1 MKQIGILSDTHI
13 FTTTDDFLRQCAA
26 AFDRCEIVI
35 HAGDLVDV
43 SILAAFRGKEVHAV
57 CGNSCNSAT
66 RQSLP
71 KEKSIA
77 IEGFFVGITH
87 GAGPGHNI
95 EDRVYDRFPTAD
107 CIIYGHTHVASL
119 HKIGNT
125 LLVNPGSFLG
135 TGRFGCNGTYAILQI
150 FDGEIHPSIHTLP
163 PCS

>member
-1 MKQIGILSDTHI
+1 MKQIGILSDTHTSTI
-13 FTTTDDFLRQCAA
+13 TDAFLRQCAA
-26 AFDRCEIVI
+26 AFDQCETVI
-35 HAGDLVDV
+35 HAGDLIDV

-71 KEKSIA
+71 KEKSIF
-77 IEGFFVGITH
+77 IEGFHIGITH
-87 GAGPGHNI
+87 GAGPGHSI
-95 EDRVYDRFPTAD
+95 EDRVFDQFPTAN

-135 TGRFGCNGTYAILQI
+135 TGNFGCTGTYAILQI
-150 FDGEIHPSIHTLP
+150 FDRGIHPSIHTLP
-163 PCS
+163 PCA